1 MSSNSVGPVT
11 TCSQWHHE
19 GDTNGLGDN
28 GTTMAEKIETDR
40 LTREID
46 GDRLVDSV
54 SLSVHEGEVLGI
66 IGPSGAGKSSF
77 LRLLN
82 RLDEPTAGTVYLDGV
97 DYRDVPPQELRH
109 RVGYVPQRP
118 ALRPGTVRENVT
130 VGPRLRDE
138 AVDDERVE
146 TLLARVGLGEY
157 GHRDVE
163 DLSGGEAQ
171 RVAIARSV
179 LNRPEVLLLDEPTSS
194 LDPAAEEKVEEL
206 LDELQSEFDLTYVL
220 VTHDREQAR
229 RLADRVAVFEDGRVT
244 AVGPVREVIA

>member
-1 MSSNSVGPVT
+1 MTPV
-11 TCSQWHHE
+11 
-19 GDTNGLGDN
+19 
-28 GTTMAEKIETDR
+28 IETER
-40 LTREID
+40 LTREVG
-46 GDRLVDSV
+46 GDRIVDSV
-54 SLSVHEGEVLGI
+54 SLSVDEGDVLGVL
-66 IGPSGAGKSSF
+66 GPSGAGKSSF

-82 RLDEPTAGTVYLDGV
+82 RLDEPTAGTVYLDGT

-118 ALRPGTVRENVT
+118 ALRNGTVRENVT
-130 VGPRLRDE
+130 VGPRLRGE
-138 AVDDERVE
+138 SVDDGRVE
-146 TLLARVGLGEY
+146 SLLDRVDLSGY
-157 GHRDVE
+157 GPRKVD

-194 LDPAAEEKVEEL
+194 LDAASETRVEEL
-206 LDELQSEFDLTYVL
+206 LGDLRDEFGLTYVL

-244 AVGPVREVIA
+244 AEGPVREVVA